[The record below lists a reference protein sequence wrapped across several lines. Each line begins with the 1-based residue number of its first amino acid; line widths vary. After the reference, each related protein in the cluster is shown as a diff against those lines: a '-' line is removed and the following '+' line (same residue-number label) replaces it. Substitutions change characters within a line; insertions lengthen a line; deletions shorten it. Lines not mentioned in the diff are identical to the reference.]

1 MNWRFSSGPLLVLF
15 LLAVVLVGLPGSV
28 AAQQEPPP
36 PSDDDVNAIAKG
48 LYCPVC
54 ENIPLDVCGTQACA
68 QWRELIREKLSE
80 GWTESQIKTYFV
92 DQYGDRVLATPPA
105 RGLNWLVYVVPPVAF
120 LAGVVILVG
129 ALRSWKRPAPSEVLP
144 PDVEQGV
151 AGDEYVDRLENEL
164 HKRD

>member
-1 MNWRFSSGPLLVLF
+1 MSRRHSFSLLLALF
-15 LLAVVLVGLPGSV
+15 LFAVALIGLPGDV

-36 PSDDDVNAIAKG
+36 PSDDEVNAIAKG

-68 QWRELIREKLSE
+68 QWRELIREKLGE
-80 GWTESQIKTYFV
+80 GWTEAQIKTYFV
-92 DQYGDRVLATPPA
+92 DQYGDRVLATPPV
-105 RGLNWLVYVVPPVAF
+105 RGLNWLVYLVPPAAF

-129 ALRSWKRPAPSEVLP
+129 ALRAWKRPAPSEIVSP
-144 PDVEQGV
+144 ESKQVVDD
-151 AGDEYVDRLENEL
+151 DEYVARLENEL